1 MDSNIYPANVGA
13 IVRTPILA
21 ELLIPIAVAV
31 SSGETIPDA
40 KVCLIGIVNKTI
52 ILFKTMK
59 KTAAGYQLESA
70 KKMVT
75 LADTNLVATMV
86 GIVPYFSTIL
96 GVTR

>member
-1 MDSNIYPANVGA
+1 MDSNIKPANVGA

-40 KVCLIGIVNKTI
+40 KVCLIGALNNTI
-52 ILFKTMK
+52 IRFKTMK
-59 KTAAGYQLESA
+59 NTAAGYQLESA
-70 KKMVT
+70 KNTVAP
-75 LADTNLVATMV
+75 ADNNLVATMV
-86 GIVPYFSTIL
+86 GIVPYLSITL